1 MKNQIKIYDDLKNN
15 FNKQK
20 KEKRENLQ
28 KLFLSGKYNI
38 DINKNNKN
46 KIQDNTI
53 NIKDT
58 KEEKEKMIQ
67 IELSNGEI
75 LKLKLS
81 ILTKYPNTVLSAF
94 INPENK
100 FPKRNG
106 NIFIDREAKIFKYL
120 LYYLENEK
128 LPNFKNISDEKKFFS
143 EINFWKVP
151 LKPNSKISL
160 KFNPIYSPY
169 FFTLDKQCQTLVKS
183 NFNKGIILLN
193 KKLNALSPYIEFYV
207 YLNFPNREK
216 KILLALVDENKIEKV
231 DLNKTFDNGIP
242 FVFYWDLFGEKIVK
256 TLNNNYNFSFNK
268 EYKTVEFNKFCKCYK
283 DNYEIKFGLYYN
295 QQEHTVELFR
305 DDIKLNIVIQN
316 IDPGLTPAF
325 EITNDNCKI
334 KLSSKNNYQDK
345 MFL

>member
-1 MKNQIKIYDDLKNN
+1 M
-15 FNKQK
+15 
-20 KEKRENLQ
+20 
-28 KLFLSGKYNI
+28 
-38 DINKNNKN
+38 
-46 KIQDNTI
+46 
-53 NIKDT
+53 
-58 KEEKEKMIQ
+58 
-67 IELSNGEI
+67 
-75 LKLKLS
+75 
-81 ILTKYPNTVLSAF
+81 
-94 INPENK
+94 
-100 FPKRNG
+100 
-106 NIFIDREAKIFKYL
+106 
-120 LYYLENEK
+120 
-128 LPNFKNISDEKKFFS
+128 PNFKNISDEKKFFS

-242 FVFYWDLFGEKIVK
+242 FVFYWDLF
-256 TLNNNYNFSFNK
+256 
-268 EYKTVEFNKFCKCYK
+268 KTVELNKFCKCYK

>member
-38 DINKNNKN
+38 DINKN
-46 KIQDNTI
+46 KIEDNTI

-268 EYKTVEFNKFCKCYK
+268 EYKTVELNKFCKCYK
-283 DNYEIKFGLYYN
+283 D
-295 QQEHTVELFR
+295 
-305 DDIKLNIVIQN
+305 
-316 IDPGLTPAF
+316 
-325 EITNDNCKI
+325 
-334 KLSSKNNYQDK
+334 
-345 MFL
+345 

>member
-38 DINKNNKN
+38 DINKN

-94 INPENK
+94 INPENN

-120 LYYLENEK
+120 LYYLDNEK

-268 EYKTVEFNKFCKCYK
+268 EYKTVELNKFCKCYK

>member
-1 MKNQIKIYDDLKNN
+1 MKNQIKIYEDLKNN

-20 KEKRENLQ
+20 TQ
-28 KLFLSGKYNI
+28 KKDGLNNLFLSGKYEI
-38 DINKNNKN
+38 DFDKNKN
-46 KIQDNTI
+46 KDKII
-53 NIKDT
+53 NIKDI
-58 KEEKEKMIQ
+58 KEEKEKIIQ

-75 LKLKLS
+75 IKIKSS
-81 ILTKYPNTVLSAF
+81 ILKKYPNSVLSAF

-100 FPKRNG
+100 YPKRNG
-106 NIFIDREAKIFKYL
+106 NIFIDRDSKIFKYL

-128 LPNFKNISDEKKFFS
+128 LPNFKNISEEKKFFS

-151 LKPNSKISL
+151 LKPKSKISL

-169 FFTLDKQCQTLVKS
+169 FFTLDKKCQTLVKS

-193 KKLNALSPYIEFYV
+193 KKLNALTPYIEFYV

-256 TLNNNYNFSFNK
+256 SMNNNFNLSFNK
-268 EYKTVEFNKFCKCYK
+268 EYKTVELNKFCKCYK

-295 QQEHTVELFR
+295 QQEHSVELFR
-305 DDIKLNIVIQN
+305 DDVKLNIIIQN

-334 KLSSKNNYQDK
+334 KLSSKNNYQNK